1 MNSPRGDRSPT
12 PPRARAAPRGKFEK
26 VPEPKPRVKH
36 FLDGK
41 QKPRFRGLD
50 LSALL
55 RLAET
60 ATQSLDTEKILNDTL
75 DESLNFLGFDVGF
88 IRTVDRDKGGM
99 TVRAARGLRSPEF
112 LDGVTPLSGPRRNVS
127 RVVFESKEPYVCTDI
142 RRDPIYKNRTMERE
156 GVVSTAA
163 APILSKNRVLGIIVV
178 GSRKSYRF
186 TKREIRLLT
195 AFGSQLGAAL
205 ENAELYHEVAKGKAY
220 IENLVENAGDAV
232 VSIDFNDRVLTWNR
246 AAEIIFGYSKAEAI
260 GNNLNIVMPPN
271 RSHELEEIR
280 LKLEVAGPM
289 RNLETRRRRK
299 DGTIIDVALAVSPI
313 RDNESKVI
321 GFLHLMKDITEKNR
335 YERRLKDLDRMK
347 SDFVSNVSHEL
358 RTPLTAIK
366 GSVDNMLDGILG
378 PLTEKQTRYLS
389 RINSNADRLG
399 RLIGDLLDLSRIE
412 AGKIDLRPANV
423 GVIALVKEVADA
435 LRTLAA
441 DKLISIEVLGADE
454 HVDVWA
460 DRDKVLQILTNLI
473 GNAVKFTPPH
483 GRVAIA
489 VERHDA
495 EWVKLAVVDNGPG
508 VPPEEAARIFDKF
521 YQAQQTNKLNVKG
534 TGLGLAISKALVEL
548 HGGNIWCENGA
559 DGGSVFSFTLP
570 ARQPLS

>member
-1 MNSPRGDRSPT
+1 M
-12 PPRARAAPRGKFEK
+12 
-26 VPEPKPRVKH
+26 PEAKHRVKQ
-36 FLDGK
+36 FLDSK

-112 LDGVTPLSGPRRNVS
+112 LDGVTPLSGTRRNVS
-127 RVVFESKEPYVCTDI
+127 RIVFESKEPYVCTDI
-142 RRDPIYKNRTMERE
+142 RRDPVFKNRTMERE

-232 VSIDFNDRVLTWNR
+232 VSTDINDRVLTWNR

-260 GNNLNIVMPPN
+260 GNDLNIVMPPG
-271 RSHELEEIR
+271 RAHELEEIR

-289 RNLETRRRRK
+289 RNLEARRRRK
-299 DGTIIDVALAVSPI
+299 DGTIIDVALAVSPV
-313 RDNESKVI
+313 RDNEGKVI
-321 GFLHLMKDITEKNR
+321 GFLHLVKDITEKNR

-412 AGKIDLRPANV
+412 AGKIDIRPANV
-423 GVIALVKEVADA
+423 AVIALVKEVADA

-441 DKLISIEVLGADE
+441 DKLISIEVRGADE
-454 HVDVWA
+454 HVDAWA

-495 EWVKLAVVDNGPG
+495 EWVKLAVADNGPG
-508 VPPEEAARIFDKF
+508 VPPEEAVKIFDKF

-548 HGGNIWCENGA
+548 HGGNIWFENGA

>member
-1 MNSPRGDRSPT
+1 
-12 PPRARAAPRGKFEK
+12 
-26 VPEPKPRVKH
+26 VPEAKHRVKQ
-36 FLDGK
+36 FLESN

-88 IRTVDRDKGGM
+88 IRTVDRDMGGM

-112 LDGVTPLSGPRRNVS
+112 LDGVTPLSGTRRNVS

-232 VSIDFNDRVLTWNR
+232 VSTDISDRVLTWNR

-260 GNNLNIVMPPN
+260 GNDLNIVMPPG
-271 RSHELEEIR
+271 RSRELEEIR

-299 DGTIIDVALAVSPI
+299 DGTVIDVALAVSPV

-321 GFLHLMKDITEKNR
+321 GFLHLVKDITEKNR

-378 PLTEKQTRYLS
+378 PLTEKQIRYLS

-423 GVIALVKEVADA
+423 AAIALVKEVADA

-495 EWVKLAVVDNGPG
+495 EWVKLAVVDSGPG
-508 VPPEEAARIFDKF
+508 VSAEEAVKIFDKF
-521 YQAQQTNKLNVKG
+521 YQAQQANKLNVKG

-548 HGGNIWCENGA
+548 HGGNIWFENGA

-570 ARQPLS
+570 ARQPLN

>member
-1 MNSPRGDRSPT
+1 MARFEDQEATRSPQG
-12 PPRARAAPRGKFEK
+12 RSRK
-26 VPEPKPRVKH
+26 
-36 FLDGK
+36 K
-41 QKPRFRGLD
+41 QPFPNQTSF

-55 RLAET
+55 TIAET
-60 ATQSLDTEKILNDTL
+60 ATQSLQTETIINDTL
-75 DESLNFLGFDVGF
+75 DKSLEILNFDVGSVRVLDREMRHTV
-88 IRTVDRDKGGM
+88 IRIDRGFHH
-99 TVRAARGLRSPEF
+99 PPNY
-112 LDGVTPLSGPRRNVS
+112 TPRNQHRIERLMIDTKAPHVS
-127 RVVFESKEPYVCTDI
+127 LDI
-142 RRDPIYKNRTMERE
+142 RKDPIHKSQSMERE
-156 GVVSTAA
+156 GVISAA
-163 APILSKNRVLGIIVV
+163 HVPIMSKKRVFGSLTV
-178 GSRKSYRF
+178 GSRRRHKFSA
-186 TKREIRLLT
+186 KEIELLE
-195 AFGSQLGAAL
+195 AFGSQLGMAL
-205 ENAELYHEVAKGKAY
+205 ENAHLFEEVAKGKAY

-232 VSIDFNDRVLTWNR
+232 VSTDINDRVLTWNR
-246 AAEIIFGYSKAEAI
+246 AAEIIFGYTKAEAI
-260 GNNLNIVMPPN
+260 GNDLNIVMPPG

-289 RNLETRRRRK
+289 RNLEARRRRK

-321 GFLHLMKDITEKNR
+321 GFLHLVKDITEKNR

-378 PLTEKQTRYLS
+378 PLTDKQTRYLS

-412 AGKIDLRPANV
+412 AGKIDLRPAKV
-423 GVIALVKEVADA
+423 AVMAIVKEVAEA

-495 EWVKLAVVDNGPG
+495 EWVKLAVADNGPG
-508 VPPEEAARIFDKF
+508 VPPEEAVKIFDKF
-521 YQAQQTNKLNVKG
+521 YQAQQTNKVNVKG

-548 HGGNIWCENGA
+548 HGGNIWFENGA

-570 ARQPLS
+570 ARQPLG

>member
-1 MNSPRGDRSPT
+1 
-12 PPRARAAPRGKFEK
+12 
-26 VPEPKPRVKH
+26 VPEAKQKVKP
-36 FLDGK
+36 FSASN
-41 QKPRFRGLD
+41 QKPRFRGTD

-55 RLAET
+55 RLVET
-60 ATQSLDTEKILNDTL
+60 ATQSLDTGKILNDTL

-88 IRTVDRDKGGM
+88 IRVVDRDKGGM

-112 LDGVTPLSGPRRNVS
+112 LEGVTPLSGSRRNVS
-127 RVVFESKEPYVCTDI
+127 RIVFDSKEPYICTDI

-178 GSRKSYRF
+178 GSRKFYRF

-195 AFGSQLGAAL
+195 AFGAQLGAAL
-205 ENAELYHEVAKGKAY
+205 ENAELYNEVAKGKAY

-232 VSIDFNDRVLTWNR
+232 VSTDINDRVLTWNR

-260 GNNLNIVMPPN
+260 GNNLNIVVPPG

-280 LKLEVAGPM
+280 LKVEVTGPT

-299 DGTIIDVALAVSPI
+299 DGTIIDVALAVSPVK
-313 RDNESKVI
+313 NNANQVI
-321 GFLHLMKDITEKNR
+321 GFLHLVKDITEKNR

-378 PLTEKQTRYLS
+378 PLTEKQIRYLS

-399 RLIGDLLDLSRIE
+399 RLIGDLLDLSKIE

-423 GVIALVKEVADA
+423 AVVDLVKEVADA
-435 LRTLAA
+435 LRTIAA

-460 DRDKVLQILTNLI
+460 DRDKILQILTNLI

-483 GRVAIA
+483 GRVTIAI
-489 VERHDA
+489 EKYDA
-495 EWVKLAVVDNGPG
+495 DWVKLAVADNGPG
-508 VPPEEAARIFDKF
+508 IPPEEAVKIFDKF
-521 YQAQQTNKLNVKG
+521 YQAQQANKLNVKG

-548 HGGNIWCENGA
+548 HGGNIWFENGA
-559 DGGSVFSFTLP
+559 DGGSMFSFTVP
-570 ARQPLS
+570 AQRPLS